1 MDAPSP
7 ALGMTRL
14 SEAED
19 LGVGEDP
26 EAELGNIKAFG
37 ERHPSDDQGAA
48 SRDVSNRVASGG
60 GDLTL
65 GQQLGEASGLR
76 SRDERGR
83 LRRPRRGDVL
93 DELGEPTGVARRAGP
108 PQAQRVSG
116 GPHAC
121 DAVPRREVVDPRAR
135 DVRRREHADREAEL
149 CELVAP
155 LLGLRLER
163 IVCELELDGVLED
176 HARAIAEMVE
186 QRSGCAKSGCE
197 RVSAGRVASFAELVD
212 ELGIWSKGI
221 GGLGG
226 GAPQLVPA
234 GSREPLGELRCV
246 LQRELARRKDVE
258 MCQVRLR
265 ALRDR
270 IEGAERLDLVA
281 EELDARR
288 LLR

>member
-1 MDAPSP
+1 
-7 ALGMTRL
+7 MTRL

-37 ERHPSDDQGAA
+37 ERHPSDEQGAA
-48 SRDVSNRVASGG
+48 SRA
-60 GDLTL
+60 
-65 GQQLGEASGLR
+65 
-76 SRDERGR
+76 
-83 LRRPRRGDVL
+83 
-93 DELGEPTGVARRAGP
+93 
-108 PQAQRVSG
+108 
-116 GPHAC
+116 
-121 DAVPRREVVDPRAR
+121 
-135 DVRRREHADREAEL
+135 
-149 CELVAP
+149 
-155 LLGLRLER
+155 
-163 IVCELELDGVLED
+163 ELDGVLED
-176 HARAIAEMVE
+176 QARAGAGMVG
-186 QRSGCAKSGCE
+186 QGTGRAKSGCE
-197 RVSAGRVASFAELVD
+197 RVGAGRVASSAELVD
-212 ELGIWSKGI
+212 ELGIWSRGI

-258 MCQVRLR
+258 LCQVRLR

-270 IEGAERLDLVA
+270 IERAERLDLVA

>member
-1 MDAPSP
+1 
-7 ALGMTRL
+7 MTRL

-65 GQQLGEASGLR
+65 GQQL
-76 SRDERGR
+76 
-83 LRRPRRGDVL
+83 
-93 DELGEPTGVARRAGP
+93 
-108 PQAQRVSG
+108 
-116 GPHAC
+116 
-121 DAVPRREVVDPRAR
+121 
-135 DVRRREHADREAEL
+135 
-149 CELVAP
+149 
-155 LLGLRLER
+155 LGLRCER

-176 HARAIAEMVE
+176 HARAVAEMVE
-186 QRSGCAKSGCE
+186 QRTGRAKSGCE

-234 GSREPLGELRCV
+234 
-246 LQRELARRKDVE
+246 
-258 MCQVRLR
+258 
-265 ALRDR
+265 
-270 IEGAERLDLVA
+270 
-281 EELDARR
+281 
-288 LLR
+288 